1 MDKVKSMKVEFRDA
15 KSIITK
21 SNIPSIDYVINP
33 YTGCQHGCIYC
44 YAEFMK
50 RFTNHKGDIWGEF
63 LDVKVYPWEKIKP
76 HKFQGKELLLS
87 SVTDPYLPSEK
98 KFENTRKILTQL
110 QDTNGKISILTKSQ
124 LVLRDLDLFKK
135 FTNIEVGVSL
145 NTLDSDFARK
155 IEPFA
160 SRPVDRLKSL
170 EKIHEAGI
178 KTYVFISPI
187 FPKITDFQEIIE
199 YSANFADSFMFE
211 NLNYRPHNVGRI
223 YDVIQQTYPDLLPFY
238 KTLRKDQSYW
248 ELLEKEIE
256 TYCKL
261 KQIQCKIEFH
271 HGGFSKDK
279 DKKKKGLL
287 PI

>member
-1 MDKVKSMKVEFRDA
+1 MKIEFREA

-50 RFTNHKGDIWGEF
+50 RFTNHKGDTWGEF
-63 LDVKVYPWEKIKP
+63 LDVKIYPWEKIKP
-76 HKFQGKELLLS
+76 NKYDGKELLLS
-87 SVTDPYLPSEK
+87 SVTDPYLPLEK
-98 KFENTRKILTQL
+98 QHENTRKILTHL
-110 QDTNGKISILTKSQ
+110 KDTNGKISILTKSQ

-135 FTNIEVGVSL
+135 FKNIEVGVSL
-145 NTLDSDFARK
+145 NTLDSKFARK

-160 SRPVDRLKSL
+160 SRPIDRLKAL
-170 EKIHEAGI
+170 EQIHQAGI

-187 FPKITDFQEIIE
+187 FPKITNFQEIME
-199 YSANFADSFMFE
+199 YSANYADSFMFE

-223 YDVIQQTYPDLLPFY
+223 YDIIQETRPELLDFY

-248 ELLEKEIE
+248 ELLKTEIE
-256 TYCKL
+256 VYCKRH
-261 KQIQCKIEFH
+261 QIQSKIEFH
-271 HGGFSKDK
+271 HGGFTK
-279 DKKKKGLL
+279 DKKKMKI
-287 PI
+287 PSK